1 MIIALALSLLVQ
13 DEDEFSKPHIELHKK
28 VSPAVVYV
36 RGGGQMGTG
45 FLIDKKGIVVTS
57 PTAAGSTSTTATV
70 QTQGHK
76 QYTAKVIGRAND
88 KELVILQIEGATGTF
103 PCLEL
108 GDSDAV
114 RVGALAY
121 AFGDSFGSLATDDV
135 CHMSLGVVS
144 GFYQVDEE
152 KQRGSS
158 YKGTVLE
165 VSCAVNQNQDGGPI
179 TDRHGKVI
187 GVTSL
192 NYEDSKF
199 TGFAVPINA
208 IKPEIERFLN
218 PAVSAPKA
226 DIWVGLEIE
235 ETDDG
240 LVVSRVYAKSP
251 AEKAGVKK
259 GDLLVRVSE
268 KKVLTTKTFGET
280 ISVLKPGDTMKM
292 RVNRNGRDLEL
303 SVILAKKPVY

>member
-13 DEDEFSKPHIELHKK
+13 EDEFSKPHIELHKK
-28 VSPAVVYV
+28 VAPAVVWV
-36 RGGGQMGTG
+36 SGGGQTGTG

-57 PTAAGSTSTTATV
+57 PTAAGSSTTSVTV

-76 QYTAKVIGRAND
+76 RYNAKVVGRAND
-88 KELVILQIEGATGTF
+88 KELVILQIEGASGTF
-103 PCLEL
+103 PTLEL
-108 GDSDAV
+108 GDSDTV
-114 RVGALAY
+114 RPGQVAY
-121 AFGDSFGSLATDDV
+121 AFGDSFDSLRVDDV

-144 GFYQVDEE
+144 GFYEVTQE

-179 TDRHGKVI
+179 TDRNGKVI

-192 NYEDSKF
+192 NYEDSKY
-199 TGFAVPINA
+199 TGFAVPINVL
-208 IKPEIERFLN
+208 KSEIEKVLT
-218 PAVSAPKA
+218 PAVATPKS
-226 DIWVGLEIE
+226 DVWVGLEIE

-268 KKVLTTKTFGET
+268 KRVMTTKTFGET
-280 ISVLKPGDTMKM
+280 ISSLKPGDTMKV
-292 RVNRNGRDLEL
+292 RVVRDGKDLDL
-303 SVILAKKPVY
+303 TITLAKKPVY